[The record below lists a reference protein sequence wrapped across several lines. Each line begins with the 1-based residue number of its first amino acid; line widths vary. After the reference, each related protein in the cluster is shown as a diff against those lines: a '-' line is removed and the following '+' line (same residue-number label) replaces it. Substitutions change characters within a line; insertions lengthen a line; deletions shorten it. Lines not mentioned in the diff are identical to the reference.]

1 MPVLIGGQTYSTNV
15 EVAREL
21 GVNPVTLWRWRKKGA
36 IPAGLRS
43 RTGQV
48 LFAPDEVALIRGYAN
63 KLEPIDLGSTR
74 QLGLFVRT
82 REEEQ

>member
-1 MPVLIGGQTYSTNV
+1 MDLDEFLTPD
-15 EVAREL
+15 EVAGLLRKDL
-21 GVNPVTLWRWRKKGA
+21 STLWRWRKKGA

-48 LFAPDEVALIRGYAN
+48 LFTPDEVVLIRNYFN
-63 KLEPIDLGSTR
+63 KLEPIELGSVR
-74 QLGLFVRT
+74 QLGLFRRM